1 METRAVEQ
9 PLAGKLD
16 HRCAFSNMQT
26 NIEGGD
32 PDKVDDTASEAS
44 QGDVDANQGTS
55 PWQRSVVA
63 VCGLVPVNDP
73 GKNSVS
79 FAS

>member
-1 METRAVEQ
+1 
-9 PLAGKLD
+9 
-16 HRCAFSNMQT
+16 MQT

-44 QGDVDANQGTS
+44 QHLQGDVDANQGIS